1 MPKYEY
7 KVVPAPKECLSR
19 RNIGDADDPIVAT
32 IETVMNDLGVAG
44 WEYVRSD
51 TVSMRPAGILGRGR
65 AVSQDIFVFRR
76 SREPLGAGLPTI
88 EEDIAKTKRRK
99 STRPE
104 LIALAKE
111 GRRKVIPILDDMPD
125 APKPAPKRPSTLED
139 EAIVTPSPKATAA
152 E

>member
-1 MPKYEY
+1 MLKYEY

-19 RNIGDADDPIVAT
+19 RNMGESDDPVVAT
-32 IETVMNDLGVAG
+32 LETIMNDLGVAG
-44 WEYVRSD
+44 WEFVRSEA
-51 TVSMRPAGILGRGR
+51 VSMRPAGILGRGR
-65 AVSQDIFVFRR
+65 STSQDVWIFRR

-88 EEDIAKTKRRK
+88 EEEISRTKRRK

-111 GRRKVIPILDDMPD
+111 GRRKVIPMLSDDPAEAAPRKITPNRPGD
-125 APKPAPKRPSTLED
+125 AIEMPAPE
-139 EAIVTPSPKATAA
+139 ATAA